1 MPTVVVTGT
10 AVVISAYAMI
20 TGGFARMLTR
30 RAFTVAIAAHTT
42 LAAAISVA
50 TAMTAAIAAAV
61 ATPFT
66 TALGISRA
74 NRRNISR

>member
-30 RAFTVAIAAHTT
+30 RAFTVAIAAHVLKRVLIQSQTQSGVVT
-42 LAAAISVA
+42 
-50 TAMTAAIAAAV
+50 
-61 ATPFT
+61 
-66 TALGISRA
+66 
-74 NRRNISR
+74 